1 VKVVLSEVGQST
13 VTVVGVGDATLSIE
27 ERFRVF
33 LGVVGVVGVV
43 AVPFEV
49 AENWDGD
56 GEVGLWQLFSF
67 TRSAQTAPPIAA
79 AVMAR
84 AIAQM
89 V

>member
-1 VKVVLSEVGQST
+1 VEVVLSEVGQST
-13 VTVVGVGDATLSIE
+13 VTVVGVDDATLSIE

-33 LGVVGVVGVV
+33 VGVVGVV

-67 TRSAQTAPPIAA
+67 TRSAQAAPPIAA